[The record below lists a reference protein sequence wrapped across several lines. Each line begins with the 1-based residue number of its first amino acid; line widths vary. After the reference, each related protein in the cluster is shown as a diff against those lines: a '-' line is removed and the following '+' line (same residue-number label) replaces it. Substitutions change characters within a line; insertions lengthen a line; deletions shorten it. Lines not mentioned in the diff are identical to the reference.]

1 MGDDG
6 AIVAPSHDGDEG
18 GSVVSPSQG
27 AADGG
32 GSPNHPMTTMM
43 TGGIVPPPDDD
54 DEGGIVIH
62 SHHPWMMTG
71 WSIDGGG
78 GEGTKGERGCVGG
91 VYILLFAVLFA
102 DFACFQNRDSVGDS
116 DGWDIVGGL

>member
-1 MGDDG
+1 MGDDR
-6 AIVAPSHDGDEG
+6 AIVAASHDGDEG

-32 GSPNHPMTTMM
+32 GSSIHPMTMTMM

-54 DEGGIVIH
+54 NEGGIVIH
-62 SHHPWMMTG
+62 SHHPWTMTG

-91 VYILLFAVLFA
+91 IYILLFAVLFA

-116 DGWDIVGGL
+116 DGW